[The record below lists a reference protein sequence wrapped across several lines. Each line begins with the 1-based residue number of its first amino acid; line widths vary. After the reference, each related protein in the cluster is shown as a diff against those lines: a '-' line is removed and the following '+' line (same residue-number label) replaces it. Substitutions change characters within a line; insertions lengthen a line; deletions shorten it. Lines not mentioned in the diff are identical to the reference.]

1 MGKYSGFIRYFF
13 VFCIIALFF
22 TSLAVLADEKQPGTA
37 GLSREEA
44 LRLGERIY
52 REGILPS
59 GKPVEAVVKGDITV
73 EGSMFSCQSCHL
85 RAGLGSFEGGI
96 YSPPTN
102 GAYLFKPFQA
112 YSSSNYKNTPFAPHQ
127 VIEYNQSLYQK
138 PPNRP
143 IYTDASL
150 AEVLR
155 YGDDPAGRILN
166 DVMPRYQLED
176 REMKLLITYLKS
188 LSSDFSPGVSDT
200 TIRFAT
206 IITEDVSPE
215 EQNAMLVP
223 MEYFFRS
230 KNQTN
235 FYNPRSGIRSTA
247 FRSRQMAE
255 VTLTSLGVAIR
266 NLSLS
271 RWVLKG
277 TPETWRSQL
286 QEYYRREPVFALLG
300 GITNGEWQ
308 PVHKFC
314 EENQIPCL
322 FPITEF
328 PVISRTDWY
337 TLYLSKGYYQ
347 EGEGAARFLN
357 DKAEL
362 MEKPIVQIVRD
373 SREGRALARG
383 FQETWRDFGQKVP
396 VTVILKEGE
405 ALTAEFLQQALAREK
420 PAAIIL
426 WDGPESLKAVEMLA
440 AWKNRP
446 PMVLV
451 SSSLLG
457 KGMLSMN
464 EQVRDFTYMT
474 YPYGMSQLPGEQI
487 SPTMGIKKFNTEANT
502 MATIRISQKT
512 YGLTVVL
519 DMAIERMKGNFYR
532 DNFLDVIDCLMDLD
546 VPLYERLSFGPGQ
559 RYASKG
565 CYIVQLSKEGKPD
578 LIKKSNWVVH

>member
-176 REMKLLITYLKS
+176 REMKLLISYLKS

-308 PVHKFC
+308 PVHQFC
-314 EENQIPCL
+314 EENLIPCL
-322 FPITEF
+322 FPITDF

-362 MEKPIVQIVRD
+362 KDKPIVQIVRD
-373 SREGRALARG
+373 SREGRALSRG
-383 FQETWRDFGQKVP
+383 FQETWSDFGQKAP
-396 VTVILKEGE
+396 VTAILKEGE
-405 ALTAEFLQQALAREK
+405 ALTAEFLQQELAREK

-440 AWKNRP
+440 AGESRP
-446 PMVLV
+446 AIVLV

-457 KGMLSMN
+457 KGMLSLN
-464 EQVRDFTYMT
+464 EQIRDFTYMT

-487 SPTMGIKKFNTEANT
+487 SPTMGIKKFNTEANSI
-502 MATIRISQKT
+502 ATIRIIAKVIRPHRGS
-512 YGLTVVL
+512 GHGNRE
-519 DMAIERMKGNFYR
+519 DER
-532 DNFLDVIDCLMDLD
+532 
-546 VPLYERLSFGPGQ
+546 
-559 RYASKG
+559 
-565 CYIVQLSKEGKPD
+565 QLLPR
-578 LIKKSNWVVH
+578 

>member
-1 MGKYSGFIRYFF
+1 
-13 VFCIIALFF
+13 
-22 TSLAVLADEKQPGTA
+22 
-37 GLSREEA
+37 
-44 LRLGERIY
+44 
-52 REGILPS
+52 
-59 GKPVEAVVKGDITV
+59 
-73 EGSMFSCQSCHL
+73 
-85 RAGLGSFEGGI
+85 
-96 YSPPTN
+96 
-102 GAYLFKPFQA
+102 
-112 YSSSNYKNTPFAPHQ
+112 
-127 VIEYNQSLYQK
+127 
-138 PPNRP
+138 
-143 IYTDASL
+143 
-150 AEVLR
+150 
-155 YGDDPAGRILN
+155 
-166 DVMPRYQLED
+166 
-176 REMKLLITYLKS
+176 
-188 LSSDFSPGVSDT
+188 
-200 TIRFAT
+200 
-206 IITEDVSPE
+206 
-215 EQNAMLVP
+215 
-223 MEYFFRS
+223 
-230 KNQTN
+230 
-235 FYNPRSGIRSTA
+235 
-247 FRSRQMAE
+247 MAE